1 MTGPAPTIRRM
12 KIEDY
17 PLVYGLWTRCTGFT
31 MRDIDDSED
40 AIKNVPQT
48 QSRHLFRSR
57 RRWRKDYWS
66 DSCRSR

>member
-40 AIKNVPQT
+40 AIKTFLKRNPDTCFVRPVRQRT
-48 QSRHLFRSR
+48 VQYARTLSL
-57 RRWRKDYWS
+57 
-66 DSCRSR
+66 